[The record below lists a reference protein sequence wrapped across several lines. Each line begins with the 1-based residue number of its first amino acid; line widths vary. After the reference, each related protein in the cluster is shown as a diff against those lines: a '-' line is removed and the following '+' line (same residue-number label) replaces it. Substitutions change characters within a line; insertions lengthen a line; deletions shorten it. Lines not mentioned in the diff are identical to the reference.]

1 MKKERNFGVF
11 AWMLCAAISLCGCMT
26 ENSVVP
32 ASETTLVDVD
42 KNVEFSTNVVDALG
56 SSVAN
61 IDVESS
67 TISVGDDGTDVR
79 RFEPTCYLKVELAEE
94 HIELASVE
102 ETEVTLLE
110 EKVISDNEISEGAI
124 RGRDVVKEFTFSDGQ
139 IATVSYGWQYEMDVV
154 DAEKVAA
161 PHVEI
166 SNIRYI
172 NHVVEMTGVGTYKA
186 TPAFDATLVTVSVS
200 SAKAESLTLRP
211 WYTMSVVAS
220 EPEPEPEY
228 TFEVVWGTWVEGD
241 YATEAGA
248 YLPVTVYA
256 HKSVGGEAVK
266 TDETTF
272 HLYTPALREDFTF
285 RGITATSGNTGN
297 LEVTSYDE
305 DSFERGGFF
314 HTTHVTRFSYM
325 WVFETFR
332 FQTSLVELVYTDGDY
347 SATLEV
353 GLDTTWE
360 KQEDVMIDSNANN
373 PNYEGGRYIGTDIF
387 TFSSEKVVR
396 TDANYTEKDASG
408 ENVMVF
414 TFNID
419 KIIYE

>member
-1 MKKERNFGVF
+1 MKKRNVLSVA
-11 AWMLCAAISLCGCMT
+11 AWMLCTLVSLCGCMN
-26 ENSVVP
+26 ENNVVP
-32 ASETTLVDVD
+32 ASGTTLVDVE
-42 KNVEFSTNVVDALG
+42 KNVEYTAPVVDALG
-56 SSVAN
+56 SSVAD
-61 IDVESS
+61 IVVESS
-67 TISVGDDGTDVR
+67 TIVIGDDGTDVR
-79 RFEPTCYLKVELAEE
+79 RFEPTAYLNVKLAEE
-94 HIELASVE
+94 HIELSSADE
-102 ETEVTLLE
+102 AEVTLLE
-110 EKVISDNEISEGAI
+110 ETVISDNEVSDGAI
-124 RGRDVVKEFTFSDGQ
+124 RGRDVVKKYRFSNGQ
-139 IATVSYGWQYEMDVV
+139 VATVSYGWQYEMTVV
-154 DAEKVAA
+154 GNEETAA
-161 PHVEI
+161 PHLEV
-166 SNIRYI
+166 SNFRYI

-186 TPAFDATLVTVSVS
+186 TPAFDASLVTKSVS
-200 SAKAESLTLRP
+200 NAETESLTLRP
-211 WYTMSVVAS
+211 WYTLSVTAP

-325 WVFETFR
+325 WVFEIFR
-332 FQTSLVELVYTDGDY
+332 FQTSLVELVYTDDDY

-396 TDANYTEKDASG
+396 TDANYTEEDASG

>member
-1 MKKERNFGVF
+1 MT
-11 AWMLCAAISLCGCMT
+11 SLCGCMA
-26 ENSVVP
+26 ENNVVP
-32 ASETTLVDVD
+32 ASGTTLVNVE
-42 KNVEFSTNVVDALG
+42 KNVEYSAPVVDALC
-56 SSVAN
+56 SSIAD

-67 TISVGDDGTDVR
+67 TIVIGDDGTDVR
-79 RFEPTCYLKVELAEE
+79 HFSPTAYLNIELTEE

-102 ETEVTLLE
+102 ETEVTLVE
-110 EKVISDNEISEGAI
+110 EKTISDNETTEGAI
-124 RGRDVVKEFTFSDGQ
+124 RGRDVVKEFRFSDGQ
-139 IATVSYGWQYEMDVV
+139 VAIVSYGWQYEMTVV
-154 DAEKVAA
+154 GAEQVAA
-161 PHVEI
+161 PHVEV
-166 SNIRYI
+166 SNVRYI
-172 NHVVEMTGVGTYKA
+172 NHVVENTGVGTYKA
-186 TPAFDATLVTVSVS
+186 TPAFDASLVTKSVS
-200 SAKAESLTLRP
+200 NAETESLTLRP
-211 WYTMSVVAS
+211 WYTMSVTAS

-256 HKSVGGEAVK
+256 HKSVGGEVVK

-332 FQTSLVELVYTDGDY
+332 FQTSLVELVYTDGEY

-373 PNYEGGRYIGTDIF
+373 PDYEGGRYIGTDIF

-396 TDANYTEKDASG
+396 TDANYTEEDASG
-408 ENVMVF
+408 EDVMVF

>member
-1 MKKERNFGVF
+1 
-11 AWMLCAAISLCGCMT
+11 MLCTLVSLCGCMN
-26 ENSVVP
+26 ENNVVP
-32 ASETTLVDVD
+32 ASGTTLVDVE
-42 KNVEFSTNVVDALG
+42 KNVEYTAPVVDALG
-56 SSVAN
+56 SSVAD
-61 IDVESS
+61 IVVESS
-67 TISVGDDGTDVR
+67 TIVIGDDGTDVR
-79 RFEPTCYLKVELAEE
+79 RFEPTAYLNVKLAEE
-94 HIELASVE
+94 HIELSSADE
-102 ETEVTLLE
+102 AEVTLLE
-110 EKVISDNEISEGAI
+110 ETVISDNEVSDGAI
-124 RGRDVVKEFTFSDGQ
+124 RGRDVVKKYRFSNGQ
-139 IATVSYGWQYEMDVV
+139 VATVSYGWQYEMTVV
-154 DAEKVAA
+154 GNEETAA
-161 PHVEI
+161 PHLEV
-166 SNIRYI
+166 SNFRYI

-186 TPAFDATLVTVSVS
+186 TPAFDASLVTKSVS
-200 SAKAESLTLRP
+200 NAETESLTLRP
-211 WYTMSVVAS
+211 WYTLSVTAP

-325 WVFETFR
+325 WVFEIFR
-332 FQTSLVELVYTDGDY
+332 FQTSLVELVYTDDDY

-396 TDANYTEKDASG
+396 TDANYTEEDASG

>member
-1 MKKERNFGVF
+1 MKKKNFLSVA
-11 AWMLCAAISLCGCMT
+11 AWMLCTLVSLCSCMS
-26 ENSVVP
+26 ENNVVP
-32 ASETTLVDVD
+32 ASGTTLVNVD
-42 KNVEFSTNVVDALG
+42 KNVEFSTSVVDALG

-67 TISVGDDGTDVR
+67 TIVVGDDGTDVR
-79 RFEPTCYLKVELAEE
+79 RFEPTCYLNVKLAEE
-94 HIELASVE
+94 HIELSSADE
-102 ETEVTLLE
+102 AEVTLVE
-110 EKVISDNEISEGAI
+110 EKVISDNETTEGAI

-139 IATVSYGWQYEMDVV
+139 VATVSYGWQYEMDVV
-154 DAEKVAA
+154 GAEQVAA
-161 PHVEI
+161 PHVEV
-166 SNIRYI
+166 SNVRYI
-172 NHVVEMTGVGTYKA
+172 NHVVENTGVGTYKA
-186 TPAFDATLVTVSVS
+186 TPAFDASLVTKSVS
-200 SAKAESLTLRP
+200 NAETESLTLRP

-228 TFEVVWGTWVEGD
+228 TFEVVWGEWVEGD

-272 HLYTPALREDFTF
+272 HLYTPALREDYTF

-332 FQTSLVELVYTDGDY
+332 FQTSLVELVYTDGEY
-347 SATLEV
+347 STTLEV
-353 GLDTTWE
+353 GLDTTWKKE
-360 KQEDVMIDSNANN
+360 EDVFIDSNANN
-373 PNYEGGRYIGTDIF
+373 PDYEGGRYIGTDIF

-396 TDANYTEKDASG
+396 TDANYTEEDASG
-408 ENVMVF
+408 EGVMTF

-419 KIIYE
+419 KFIYE

>member
-1 MKKERNFGVF
+1 M
-11 AWMLCAAISLCGCMT
+11 
-26 ENSVVP
+26 
-32 ASETTLVDVD
+32 D
-42 KNVEFSTNVVDALG
+42 KNVEYAASVEDALG

-61 IDVESS
+61 VDIELSTIAAGESGYYTFKPTMDLAYVLKETTIEVSSLDAFDFSKFTTEVVKNETIDESS
-67 TISVGDDGTDVR
+67 RGGANVVVAVYYDNTQVGTLTYGWSFEKETIAEVG
-79 RFEPTCYLKVELAEE
+79 KVYPAPHLEVSRYAVMEQVIVSEATNGYVVEAPVNVTIQKVGANL
-94 HIELASVE
+94 SE
-102 ETEVTLLE
+102 ET
-110 EKVISDNEISEGAI
+110 
-124 RGRDVVKEFTFSDGQ
+124 
-139 IATVSYGWQYEMDVV
+139 TV
-154 DAEKVAA
+154 
-161 PHVEI
+161 
-166 SNIRYI
+166 
-172 NHVVEMTGVGTYKA
+172 
-186 TPAFDATLVTVSVS
+186 
-200 SAKAESLTLRP
+200 TLRP
-211 WYTMSVVAS
+211 KYNLVIVAEP

-228 TFEVVWGTWVEGD
+228 TFEVIWGTWVEGD

-325 WVFETFR
+325 WVFEIFR

-360 KQEDVMIDSNANN
+360 KQEDVMIDGNANN
-373 PNYEGGRYIGTDIF
+373 PDYEGGRYIGTDIF

>member
-1 MKKERNFGVF
+1 MT
-11 AWMLCAAISLCGCMT
+11 SLFGCMQ

-32 ASETTLVDVD
+32 ASEVTLIDVD

-56 SSVAN
+56 SSIAN

-67 TISVGDDGTDVR
+67 MISVGDDGTDVR
-79 RFEPTCYLKVELAEE
+79 HFSPTAYLNIELTEE

-110 EKVISDNEISEGAI
+110 ERVISDNETSEGAI
-124 RGRDVVKEFTFSDGQ
+124 RGRDVVKEYRFSDGQ
-139 IATVSYGWQYEMDVV
+139 VATVSYGWQYEMTVV
-154 DAEKVAA
+154 GAEQVAA
-161 PHVEI
+161 PHVEV
-166 SNIRYI
+166 SNVRYI
-172 NHVVEMTGVGTYKA
+172 NHVVENTGVGTYKA
-186 TPAFDATLVTVSVS
+186 TPAFDASLVTKSVS
-200 SAKAESLTLRP
+200 NAETESLTLRP
-211 WYTMSVVAS
+211 WYTMSVTAS

-314 HTTHVTRFSYM
+314 HTTHVTKFSYM
-325 WVFETFR
+325 WVFEIFR
-332 FQTSLVELVYTDGDY
+332 FQTSLVELVYTDGEY

-353 GLDTTWE
+353 GLDTTWK

-373 PNYEGGRYIGTDIF
+373 PDYEGGRYIGTDIF